1 MAVGFESAV
10 LALRLDRE
18 ALRLATLLE
27 VAGVESLLLKGPVLQ
42 RWLYPD
48 FTRHYGDIDLLVS
61 PDQQRRAIGLLA
73 DQGYY
78 DPMPGAVG
86 LETSAH
92 ARALA
97 HADGCVV
104 DLHTRL
110 SGITV
115 ADNVAW
121 DALRS
126 ESGFLNL
133 AGGTVRVCGPVGQ
146 LLVVVLH
153 AAQHG
158 IDEPKPLE
166 DLRRAAHLV
175 DATAVRAAAEMATAL
190 GAAESFAAGLRLESL
205 LAGLTPELASAP
217 QTLLVRARLA
227 SRHGVPG
234 VALLVA
240 LMGSPWRVQL
250 RLATR
255 AVWPTGDLLRA
266 MTPPKAQQQPGWLFR
281 ARARILA
288 RRLKALP
295 RAVRE
300 IRNLTPDR

>member
-1 MAVGFESAV
+1 MSAGFKSAV
-10 LALRLDRE
+10 LTLRLDRE
-18 ALRLATLLE
+18 ALRLSTLL
-27 VAGVESLLLKGPVLQ
+27 AGAGIESLLLKGPVLQ

-48 FTRHYGDIDLLVS
+48 CARPYGDIDLLVS

-73 DQGYY
+73 DQGYC

-97 HADGCVV
+97 HVDGCVV

-115 ADNVAW
+115 ADNVVW

-126 ESGFLNL
+126 GSGFLNL

-166 DLRRAAHLV
+166 DLRRAARLV
-175 DATAVRAAAEMATAL
+175 DVTAVRAAAEMATDL
-190 GAAESFAAGLRLESL
+190 GAAESFAAGLRLEPL
-205 LAGLTPELASAP
+205 LAALVPELASAP

-227 SRHGVPG
+227 SRHGLPG

-240 LMGSPWRVQL
+240 LRGSSWRL
-250 RLATR
+250 RLRLVTR
-255 AVWPTGDLLRA
+255 AVWPTRDLLRA
-266 MTPPKAQQQPGWLFR
+266 MTPPKGQEQPGWLLR
-281 ARARILA
+281 ARVRVLA

-300 IRNLTPDR
+300 IRNLTRH